1 MRANPVVPE
10 PPGDTVPRAK
20 RTDRAEARR
29 RYRASFD
36 AADDIETADAEE
48 ASTASRPAPAKAAA
62 APTPRPS
69 IATAFRTAFHPLTL
83 REDLRLFPTILRD
96 KSVWIPVLI
105 IAAVAA
111 LFVATAGQNSIA
123 VFAAYYFLLPP
134 AMGPAFIGGFLAP
147 RASYLVGF
155 VLGIASALGYLAV
168 VASSVSLA
176 PEGAPTATP
185 VTTQDQLMFAFT
197 SSPLF
202 GIFFAAAAA
211 WYRRFLHLSNPNR
224 GRRQQQQ
231 QRGNDGRSRSKGPQA
246 RASSRR

>member
-1 MRANPVVPE
+1 M
-10 PPGDTVPRAK
+10 PRAK

-36 AADDIETADAEE
+36 AADDIETSDAEE
-48 ASTASRPAPAKAAA
+48 ASPAARPAPAKAAA

-83 REDLRLFPTILRD
+83 REDLALLPTILRH
-96 KSVWIPVLI
+96 KAVWIPVLL

-134 AMGPAFIGGFLAP
+134 AMGPAFIGGFMAP

-168 VASSVSLA
+168 VASAVSLT
-176 PEGAPTATP
+176 PEAAPTATP
-185 VTTQDQLMFAFT
+185 VTTQDQLIFAFT

-231 QRGNDGRSRSKGPQA
+231 QRGNDGRSRSKGPA